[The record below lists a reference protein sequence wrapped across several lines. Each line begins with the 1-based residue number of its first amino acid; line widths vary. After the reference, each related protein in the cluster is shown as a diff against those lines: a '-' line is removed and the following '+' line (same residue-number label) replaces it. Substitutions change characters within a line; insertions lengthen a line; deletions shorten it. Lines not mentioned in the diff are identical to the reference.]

1 MKAIK
6 TIRSA
11 RILLLAVLIFSYACA
26 PVVMKLREAHD
37 DFNSGNYDKAASILE
52 EEFRLHPKNAEIRS
66 LLFRA
71 RLNSYYLHLAKAR
84 EWINRENKEEA
95 EKEYQIALGIFPGN
109 TRLQKE
115 MEDALRAPAPQK
127 KENRTFVKAP
137 IQLKLSQTRNINLN
151 MNNSSLLSIFKA
163 LGYNYGVNI
172 IFDKDFRDQIHSV
185 DIKDKGFF
193 EILQMLCMI
202 ANSLYRVTDT
212 NTVFVYPDQPFKK
225 QLFDQR
231 GIKVFYLSN
240 IKVDDVSKI
249 LQPLFSTAGQGT
261 QIQTDPNLNALI
273 VRADLNTLQEME
285 KIIPNLDIAKSEVG
299 IDVEIIE
306 INRSLI
312 SKLGVDFGTSPI
324 SITAA
329 QDSPSTEGKVTPI
342 QLNKLQNTNFYMTI
356 PSVALNI
363 LESDGNNR
371 IIAKPNLRGLDGED
385 ISYMVGDEIPI
396 PQTQISSIAAGG
408 ISTVP
413 LTTYQYKNVGVEIKI
428 TPFIHHEN
436 EITLEIKLTMNF
448 LSSSGYSSQFPTLG
462 KRELEAKIR
471 LKEGETNIIGG
482 FIRDDVR
489 QSMAGI
495 PALSKI
501 PILGHLFGSSE
512 KTITQTDLVF
522 SITPHIIRRSPITEK
537 NQLPIWLD
545 MNQTPSSGGQG
556 GAPVSMPPSS
566 PMPGMPNPN
575 DQEPGR
581 DSSRGSNS
589 LLITP
594 SRIRIPAN
602 TEAFFAVS
610 LRAQSPVAA
619 LNFSGSVNGDAEII
633 DLKTDFFDSSV
644 KTMKNASGNSFN
656 VGYSFTDI
664 SKGIRSGSLLQIK
677 MKFPTK
683 GNYVLSLEGI
693 QSFDFRQ
700 SPLIF
705 SPATAAIEVY

>member
-1 MKAIK
+1 MNSIK
-6 TIRSA
+6 TLRSA
-11 RILLLAVLIFSYACA
+11 RIILLSALIFSSACA
-26 PVVMKLREAHD
+26 PVILRLREAHD
-37 DFNSGNYDKAASILE
+37 DFNSGNYDKAVTILE
-52 EEFRLHPKNAEIRS
+52 EELRLHPRNAEIRS

-84 EWINRENKEEA
+84 EWIDRENKDEA
-95 EKEYQIALGIFPGN
+95 EKEYNIALEIFPGN
-109 TRLQKE
+109 TRLQQE
-115 MEDALRAPAPQK
+115 MENALHAPIPHK
-127 KENRTFVKAP
+127 KETRTYVEAP
-137 IQLKLSQTRNINLN
+137 IQLKLSQTRSINLN

-202 ANSLYRVTDT
+202 ANSLYRVTDP
-212 NTVFVYPDQPFKK
+212 NTVFIYPDQPFKK

-240 IKVDDVSKI
+240 IKAEDVSKI

-261 QIQTDPNLNALI
+261 LIQTDPNLNALI
-273 VRADLNTLQEME
+273 VRADLNTLQEIE

-306 INRSLI
+306 VNRSLI
-312 SKLGVDFGTSPI
+312 NKIGVDFGTSPI
-324 SITAA
+324 SISAA
-329 QDSPSTEGKVTPI
+329 QESPTEEGKVSPI
-342 QLNKLQNTNFYMTI
+342 QLNKLKNTNFYMTI

-371 IIAKPNLRGLDGED
+371 IIAKPNLRGLDSEE

-482 FIRDDVR
+482 FIRDDIR

-512 KTITQTDLVF
+512 KTITQTDLIF
-522 SITPHIIRRSPITEK
+522 SITPQIIRRSPITDK
-537 NQLPIWLD
+537 NLLPIWLD
-545 MNQTPSSGGQG
+545 MNQKPSSSGG
-556 GAPVSMPPSS
+556 APSPSMPPSNA
-566 PMPGMPNPN
+566 MPGMLDPNTRQQ
-575 DQEPGR
+575 DQTQQ
-581 DSSRGSNS
+581 RGSNS

-594 SRIRIPAN
+594 SRIRIPVN

-619 LNFSGSVNGDAEII
+619 LNFSGSLNGDAEII

-644 KTMKNASGNSFN
+644 KTMKNASGNSFT

-664 SKGIRSGSLLQIK
+664 SKGIRNGSLLQIK
-677 MKFPTK
+677 MKFPAK
-683 GNYVLSLEGI
+683 GNYVLSLDGI

-705 SPATAAIEVY
+705 SPATATIEVY